1 MKKMLATILALAM
14 AISVTA
20 CASGGGSSSAS
31 QQSGNSDKPYEGT
44 KIVYAGESGSAFGEF
59 YKSVTPE
66 FTEETGISVEFF
78 EVAHANTHDRFLT
91 EALAGTGSIDVYQ
104 LDQPWI
110 PEFASMGYLEEV
122 TDEIKTQIDID
133 DFSESGLSTMSYNGT
148 LYGIPFQYHTPV
160 IFYRTDLFEAA
171 GLDSPPETWD
181 EYREYAKILTDEEKG
196 IYGTCLEAAAVLE
209 PVTHFLDK
217 ILQAGGNYWNAETGE
232 VTFDS
237 PEVKN
242 ALQWMYDLQHVDKSS
257 PEGALGYENG
267 DVYNLFLEGQVAM
280 VSEWP
285 YFYAGA
291 QDPEQ
296 SNVVGKV
303 GIAAPPKGTD
313 ATSALWAFGYGVSSA
328 SKNKDAAWMYCVWA
342 TSKDVLTRFSID
354 QATPNPRASAMAAIQ
369 DSSEVGDDIKNVL
382 GVIDESC
389 LRAQNVTNTPYF
401 PAVQERLSLTLSN
414 VMSGITGIDEEVAAT
429 AKDLKGILSGS

>member
-1 MKKMLATILALAM
+1 MKKLLAAVLVLAM
-14 AISVTA
+14 ATGMTA
-20 CASGGGSSSAS
+20 CGSGGNSSDSGSS
-31 QQSGNSDKPYEGT
+31 GGDTDKPYAGT

-66 FTEETGISVEFF
+66 FTEQTGISVEFF

-91 EALAGTGSIDVYQ
+91 EAMAGTGSIDVYQ

-110 PEFASMGYLEEV
+110 PEFASMGFLEEV
-122 TDEIKTQIDID
+122 PDEIKEEINLD
-133 DFSESGLSTMSYNGT
+133 DFSESGLSTMSYEDT

-171 GLDSPPETWD
+171 GLEAPPATWD
-181 EYREYAKILTDEEKG
+181 EYREYAKILTDEENG

-217 ILQAGGNYWNAETGE
+217 IVQAGGNYWDVETGE

-237 PEVKN
+237 PEVKS
-242 ALQWMYDLQHVDKSS
+242 ALQWMYDIQNVDKSS

-267 DVYNLFLEGQVAM
+267 DVYNLFLEGRVAM

-296 SNVVGKV
+296 STIVGKV
-303 GIAAPPKGTD
+303 GIAPQPKG
-313 ATSALWAFGYGVSSA
+313 AEETSALWAFGYGVASA
-328 SKNKDAAWMYCVWA
+328 SKNKEAAWEFCVWG
-342 TSKDVLTRFSID
+342 TSTDILTRFSID
-354 QATPNPRASAMAAIQ
+354 QATPNPRASAMTAIWE
-369 DSSEVGDDIKNVL
+369 SSDVDDDLKNVL
-382 GVIDESC
+382 SVIDDAC
-389 LRAQNVTNTPYF
+389 LKAQNVTTTPYF

-414 VMSGITGIDEEVAAT
+414 VMSGINGLDEEVAAT
-429 AKDLKGILSGS
+429 AKDLEGILSGS